1 MRTTLTIEQDVA
13 SLLKKE
19 MKRKGMKFKEIVNAV
34 LRRGLEEERIAPI
47 RPKVITRPQ
56 RFGVKADIDLDKL
69 NQLCDELEAGV
80 FAEKIS
86 G

>member
-1 MRTTLTIEQDVA
+1 MRTTLTIDQDVA

-19 MKRKGMKFKEIVNAV
+19 MKRKGMKFREIVNAV
-34 LRRGLEEERIAPI
+34 LRRGLEGERIASI
-47 RPKVITRPQ
+47 RRKVVTRPQ
-56 RFGVKADIDLDKL
+56 RFGVKVGVDLDKL

-80 FAEKIS
+80 FAGKIS